1 MSLKTFHDRG
11 LRELQLRWAVPNQI
25 VESSAL
31 TGFGRE
37 VVRECNRLGVIVSLT
52 HCPTTAFFEVAEISE
67 KPVIVCHSVANRTP
81 SSDGDS
87 LSDRQLRAIA
97 RRRGVVGLHFYSSY
111 LGRVPTVRQVA
122 DQVDYIAQVVGIDTV
137 ALGCDFFPTQG
148 EWGEFQRSQGTK
160 ELNWADS

>member
-1 MSLKTFHDRG
+1 M
-11 LRELQLRWAVPNQI
+11 
-25 VESSAL
+25 
-31 TGFGRE
+31 
-37 VVRECNRLGVIVSLT
+37 RECNRLGVIVSLT
-52 HCPTTAFFEVAEISE
+52 HCPTTAFFEAAEISE

-81 SSDGDS
+81 RSDGDS
-87 LSDRQLRAIA
+87 LSDRQLRTIA

-148 EWGEFQRSQGTK
+148 TVGRIPAFPGNQRAQLGRS
-160 ELNWADS
+160 